1 MAIIDA
7 RMLANLV
14 NDLDRHIRTGNK
26 ELGLNTLG
34 LLREGLGNR
43 LAQESMEANL
53 KAYEEAQARLNMPKP
68 QPAMIGGFESSQESI
83 DNSIDNSID
92 KPKRTRRKKS
102 EMQNEQE

>member
-1 MAIIDA
+1 
-7 RMLANLV
+7 MLANLV

-68 QPAMIGGFESSQESI
+68 EPAMIGGFESI
-83 DNSIDNSID
+83 DLSMPIE